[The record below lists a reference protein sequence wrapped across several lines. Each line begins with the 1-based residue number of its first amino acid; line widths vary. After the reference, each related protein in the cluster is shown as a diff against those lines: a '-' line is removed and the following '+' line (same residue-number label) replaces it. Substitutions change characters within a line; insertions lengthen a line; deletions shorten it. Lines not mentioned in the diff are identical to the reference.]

1 MLCSSGGTFDRI
13 KDGRKLV
20 VPITHLALRQ
30 LPKERI
36 QFVFDYT
43 AGQTMVTDV
52 TDALGPRLESEFI
65 KRGVRPD
72 QLDPYVGSAT
82 QHGSDLVRKMSMY
95 VLIKIT
101 WASGI
106 FRIGTIFYTL
116 SSSSKNLPIPRSL
129 ASRTRFASGD
139 SAGGGCGTIT
149 PRLPDGAEKGPEASV
164 TLCVCFRK
172 LNHCEH
178 LPAP

>member
-1 MLCSSGGTFDRI
+1 M
-13 KDGRKLV
+13 

-36 QFVFDYT
+36 QFVSDYT

-72 QLDPYVGSAT
+72 QLDPYVGSET
-82 QHGSDLVRKMSMY
+82 HHGSDLVRKMSMY

-101 WASGI
+101 
-106 FRIGTIFYTL
+106 
-116 SSSSKNLPIPRSL
+116 
-129 ASRTRFASGD
+129 
-139 SAGGGCGTIT
+139 
-149 PRLPDGAEKGPEASV
+149 
-164 TLCVCFRK
+164 
-172 LNHCEH
+172 
-178 LPAP
+178 